1 MIKQAKVRWAET
13 NDLYHYN
20 WWFKKNSKYVMMDN
34 AHFWKNWNLAYYSKC
49 NSGLSTIIDFLRIR
63 KYNEVSVY
71 LKQNDE
77 AAAMICYLDFN
88 QQSRNKYIFGIIQCI
103 SSKRPR
109 KQEIKLLCSNYKSFL
124 KLNNFYHFVHFFY
137 RTF

>member
-1 MIKQAKVRWAET
+1 MQISERIEI
-13 NDLYHYN
+13 
-20 WWFKKNSKYVMMDN
+20 
-34 AHFWKNWNLAYYSKC
+34 LAYYSKC

-71 LKQNDE
+71 LKQNYKFFRHHNDE

-103 SSKRPR
+103 SSK
-109 KQEIKLLCSNYKSFL
+109 
-124 KLNNFYHFVHFFY
+124 
-137 RTF
+137 